1 MFSRLLLRDG
11 FMELTKRIEYDITSH
26 LSAGNTPCK
35 LTVAAL
41 ASHYG
46 VSQTPVRTVIS
57 KLLEGGKLIK
67 LSNGRLQTPDALD
80 FTSGSTLQPS
90 LCPTADPYQAILREI
105 VQKSL
110 LADETFLR
118 EERTATHHQLSRSAV
133 REICHLIAG
142 QGLLEHIPR
151 RGWKIRHFTHADL
164 RAYQDTR
171 EVLELKALD
180 LAWNRLV
187 NTDLQTM
194 HDGNIP
200 AEDPNEFPVIDNRIH
215 SYIIETAD
223 NFYILDFFKRH
234 APFFEILFEWEG
246 ENREAAADAVQ
257 QHREIISAIINRDR
271 KKAAKALSYHI
282 QFNHPVLDRIGTNK

>member
-1 MFSRLLLRDG
+1 
-11 FMELTKRIEYDITSH
+11 MELTKKIEYDITSH
-26 LSAGNTPCK
+26 LSSGNTPCK

-57 KLLEGGKLIK
+57 KLIEGGKLIK
-67 LSNGRLQTPDALD
+67 LSNGRLQAPDAFD
-80 FTSGSTLQPS
+80 FTSDSTLQPS
-90 LCPTADPYQAILREI
+90 SGPTTDPYESILREI

-110 LADETFLR
+110 LAEETFLR
-118 EERTATHHQLSRSAV
+118 EEKTATHHKLSRSAV

-164 RAYQDTR
+164 RAYLDTR

-180 LAWNRLV
+180 LAWNRLDD
-187 NTDLQTM
+187 TELQAM

-200 AEDPNEFPVIDNRIH
+200 ANNARDFPVIDDRIH
-215 SYIIETAD
+215 NYIIKKSD
-223 NFYILDFFKRH
+223 NFYILDFFNRH
-234 APFFEILFEWEG
+234 APFFRILFEWEG
-246 ENREAAADAVQ
+246 KNREAAVEAVQ
-257 QHREIISAIINRDR
+257 QHREILTAIINRDR
-271 KKAAKALSYHI
+271 KKAAKALSHHI
-282 QFNHPVLDRIGTNK
+282 QCNHPVLDRIGTTQ